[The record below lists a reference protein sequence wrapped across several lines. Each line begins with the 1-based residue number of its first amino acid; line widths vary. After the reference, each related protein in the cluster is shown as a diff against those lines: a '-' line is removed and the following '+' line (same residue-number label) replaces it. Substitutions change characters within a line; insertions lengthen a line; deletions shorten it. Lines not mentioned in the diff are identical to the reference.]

1 MLRKIYIA
9 CIPFGMLLLYTAISC
24 VLGYG
29 IFIWL
34 DGAIELRRLISRLTQ
49 VLLIVSIYP
58 VMRYLNIRAAE
69 LGFVPIKLFLKQ
81 MLGGIVLGLCTL
93 LPVLLLSYSLDITQ
107 LNSQHHWT
115 LESFS
120 LRLGIAFLL
129 ALLIS
134 FLEEPLF
141 RGILISAYIKRI
153 GVMVT
158 VCLSSFYYAILHF
171 IKTRTTV
178 SIENVQFSD
187 SFILALEAFQNLFQ
201 IENLGAFWALLMVG
215 IFLAVM
221 RTRLHLSLAWCIGCH
236 AAWVMQIKMAH
247 QLVTINIESNL
258 LYLVSP
264 YDGVIGPLVAIWLSI
279 VIVGYFGYEY
289 GFKKQS

>member
-9 CIPFGMLLLYTAISC
+9 CIPLGILLLYTLFSC
-24 VLGYG
+24 VVGYG
-29 IFIWL
+29 VFIWL

-49 VLLIVSIYP
+49 VLLILSIYP
-58 VMRYLNIRAAE
+58 VMRYLNIRAVE
-69 LGFVPIKLFLKQ
+69 LGFVPIQSFLKQ
-81 MLGGIVLGLCTL
+81 MLGGIILGLCTL
-93 LPVLLLSYSLDITQ
+93 LPVLLFSYSLNITQ
-107 LNSQHHWT
+107 LNSHHHWT

-120 LRLGIAFLL
+120 LRVGIAFLL

-134 FLEEPLF
+134 FLEEPMF

-158 VCLSSFYYAILHF
+158 IFLSSFYYAVLHF
-171 IKTRTTV
+171 IKTRTV
-178 SIENVQFSD
+178 VDVEKVQFND
-187 SFILALEAFQNLFQ
+187 SFKLALEAFQNLFQ
-201 IENLGAFWALLMVG
+201 MANLGAFWALFMVG

-247 QLVTINIESNL
+247 QIVMMNPESTL

-264 YDGVIGPLVAIWLSI
+264 YDGVIGPLVAMWLSF
-279 VIVGYFGYEY
+279 VLVLYFGYEY
-289 GFKKQS
+289 RIKKQV